1 MSLRAE
7 LLIIAAVIA
16 LSASVTG
23 ADEPPVR
30 MSLWEVTET
39 TIEHSRPDLAGDRPA
54 GTAKT
59 SRYCQPD
66 SGSSDFVSSLGMT
79 DGLPGAAIS
88 VQRFTQQPGRRSLQS
103 VSVMDRRFRVAS
115 PWHQFDSAR
124 GWASS
129 DRWYS
134 HGDFESDFSTEW
146 NSISQSLERSLPDGE
161 PTREK
166 RTVHAKRLGD
176 CPPGTPPGR
185 IKALGED
192 GKVAPSTP

>member
-7 LLIIAAVIA
+7 WLIVAAVIA

-23 ADEPPVR
+23 ADESPVR

-39 TIEHSRPDLAGDRPA
+39 SIEHSRPDLAGDRPA
-54 GTAKT
+54 RTARA

-103 VSVMDRRFRVAS
+103 VSVTDRRFRVAS
-115 PWHQFDSAR
+115 PWHQFDSDR
-124 GWASS
+124 GWVSS
-129 DRWYS
+129 HRTDA
-134 HGDFESDFSTEW
+134 HGDFESEFFGEW
-146 NSISQSLERSLPDGE
+146 SLRMQSLERSFPDGE
-161 PTREK
+161 PTRE
-166 RTVHAKRLGD
+166 TGTAHAKRLGD

-185 IKALGED
+185 IKDPVED

>member
-7 LLIIAAVIA
+7 SLIVAAVIA
-16 LSASVTG
+16 LSPSVTG

-30 MSLWEVTET
+30 MSLWEVNET
-39 TIEHSRPDLAGDRPA
+39 TIEHSHPDLAGDTPA

-66 SGSSDFVSSLGMT
+66 SGSSDFMSSLGMT
-79 DGLPGAAIS
+79 DGLPGAVTS

-103 VSVMDRRFRVAS
+103 VHVTDRRFRVAS

-124 GWASS
+124 GWVSS
-129 DRWYS
+129 HRTDA
-134 HGDFESDFSTEW
+134 HGDLESEFFGEW
-146 NSISQSLERSLPDGE
+146 NLTMQSLERSLPDGE

-166 RTVHAKRLGD
+166 RTAHAKRLGD

-185 IKALGED
+185 IKNPVED

>member
-7 LLIIAAVIA
+7 WLVVAAVIA

-39 TIEHSRPDLAGDRPA
+39 SIEHSRPDLAGDRPA
-54 GTAKT
+54 RTARA

-103 VSVMDRRFRVAS
+103 VSVKDRRFRVAS

-124 GWASS
+124 GWVSS
-129 DRWYS
+129 HRTDA
-134 HGDFESDFSTEW
+134 HGDFESEFFGEW
-146 NSISQSLERSLPDGE
+146 SLRMQSLERSFPDGE
-161 PTREK
+161 PTRE
-166 RTVHAKRLGD
+166 TGTAHAKRLGD

-185 IKALGED
+185 IKDPVED